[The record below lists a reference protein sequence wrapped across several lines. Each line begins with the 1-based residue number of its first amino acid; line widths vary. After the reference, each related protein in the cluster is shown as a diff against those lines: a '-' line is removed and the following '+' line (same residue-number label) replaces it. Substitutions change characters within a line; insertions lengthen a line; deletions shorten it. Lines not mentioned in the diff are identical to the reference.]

1 MNRRTVWSLALAILV
16 AAGLATEAS
25 ARTFV
30 PTPNLSGTWRLEQGS
45 NGKYWHGERDFGR
58 GNERGQGVGLGDVT
72 LPRAFQI
79 VQGPNRLRVTNRR
92 GEVVQ
97 VILLDDHFGFN
108 GRGGFGDSRFRN
120 RNQSQNDRDVLIGQ
134 WHGPVLEAEQMGP
147 RGTQMTQT
155 FRLANRGRT
164 LVVRTEV
171 ARGRSG
177 ATMQIEQIYER
188 A

>member
-16 AAGLATEAS
+16 TAFVAHDAS

-30 PTPNLSGTWRLEQGS
+30 PTPNLSGTWRLERRWNHRNHVYGRAGS
-45 NGKYWHGERDFGR
+45 PGMAAIQDIA
-58 GNERGQGVGLGDVT
+58 
-72 LPRAFQI
+72 LPRSMQI
-79 VQGPNRLRVTNRR
+79 DQGRNRIRVTNRQ
-92 GEVVQ
+92 GQVVQ
-97 VILLDDHFGFN
+97 VVLLDDHFGFN
-108 GRGGFGDSRFRN
+108 ARDRFGARN
-120 RNQSQNDRDVLIGQ
+120 GYRNDRDVLIGQ

-147 RGTQMTQT
+147 RGGQVKQT

-164 LVVRTEV
+164 LIVRTEV

-177 ATMQIEQIYER
+177 ATLQIEQVFER